1 MIIWKYRHLTIRRNN
16 ENIILIFSLITL
28 LYGCASIEPLQEEWT
43 GRNLNDLIVAWGTPA
58 NTSDLS
64 DGRRVV
70 RYSSSSLY
78 AGNRYF
84 RYSSTIS
91 LGTFCNIDVFV
102 ESDNTIARMDFD
114 GSGLGYMRQCILAD
128 RDFILP

>member
-1 MIIWKYRHLTIRRNN
+1 MK
-16 ENIILIFSLITL
+16 NILATL
-28 LYGCASIEPLQEEWT
+28 SIMTLFYGCVSIEPLQEEWA
-43 GRNLNDLIVAWGTPA
+43 GRNFNDLIVAWGTPA

-78 AGNRYF
+78 EGNRYF
-84 RYSSTIS
+84 RYSSTITD
-91 LGTFCNIDVFV
+91 LRTFCNIDVFV

-114 GSGLGYMRQCILAD
+114 GSGLGDGGCIRLIGELED
-128 RDFILP
+128 R

>member
-1 MIIWKYRHLTIRRNN
+1 MK
-16 ENIILIFSLITL
+16 NILATL
-28 LYGCASIEPLQEEWT
+28 AIMTLFYGCASIEPLQEEWA
-43 GRNLNDLIVAWGTPA
+43 GRNFNDLIVAWGTPA

-114 GSGLGYMRQCILAD
+114 GSGLGDGGCSRLIGELED
-128 RDFILP
+128 R

>member
-1 MIIWKYRHLTIRRNN
+1 MK
-16 ENIILIFSLITL
+16 NILAIFSIITL
-28 LYGCASIEPLQEEWT
+28 FYGCASIEPLQEEWA
-43 GRNLNDLIVAWGTPA
+43 GRNFNDLLVAWGTPA

-78 AGNRYF
+78 EGNSL
-84 RYSSTIS
+84 YSASEIIDG
-91 LGTFCNIDVFV
+91 LAYYCNIDVFV

-114 GSGLGYMRQCILAD
+114 GSGLGDGGCRGLIGELED
-128 RDFILP
+128 R

>member
-1 MIIWKYRHLTIRRNN
+1 MKK
-16 ENIILIFSLITL
+16 ILATL
-28 LYGCASIEPLQEEWT
+28 SIMTLFYGCASIESLQEEWA
-43 GRNLNDLIVAWGTPA
+43 GRNFNDLIVAWGTPA

-78 AGNRYF
+78 EGNRYF
-84 RYSSTIS
+84 RYSSTITD
-91 LGTFCNIDVFV
+91 LRTFCNIDVFV

-114 GSGLGYMRQCILAD
+114 GSGLGDGGCIRLIGELED
-128 RDFILP
+128 R

>member
-1 MIIWKYRHLTIRRNN
+1 MK
-16 ENIILIFSLITL
+16 NIIIFSLITL
-28 LYGCASIEPLQEEWT
+28 LYGCVASIEPLQEEWT

-64 DGRRVV
+64 DGRRIV

-102 ESDNTIARMDFD
+102 ESDNTIARMDLMEA
-114 GSGLGYMRQCILAD
+114 G
-128 RDFILP
+128 